1 MARDVAQLHPKL
13 QELIKK
19 LIKECEKQGLKISIG
34 ECVRTVKEQNDL
46 YAQGRTKAGK
56 IVTNAKGSS
65 YSSMHQWGVAF
76 DFFLDMDIDGDGK
89 KSDDA
94 FNNST
99 RVFDRVGAIGKKLGL
114 EWGGDWKS
122 PVDKPHFQLPNW
134 GSTPTKLKK
143 LYGTPDKFMTTW
155 KVADGKFI
163 ITKPSKDWVRRLQTT
178 LNKLGYKDEKGKILA
193 VDGSVGKLTKS
204 ACPSLK
210 RGMRSELIGLAQER
224 LLELGFDPK
233 GIDNSFGG
241 GMANAVVNMKKKIM
255 GSKKPTSTLG
265 NLSWDVLLGIYKK

>member
-1 MARDVAQLHPKL
+1 MARDITQLHPKL
-13 QELIKK
+13 QELAKK
-19 LIKECEKQGLKISIG
+19 LIDECKKKNINIKIG
-34 ECVRTVKEQNDL
+34 ECLRTVQEQNDL
-46 YAQGRTKAGK
+46 YAQGRTKSGNK
-56 IVTNAKGSS
+56 VTNAKGNS

-99 RVFDRVGAIGKKLGL
+99 KMFDKVGAIGKSFGL

-122 PVDKPHFQLPNW
+122 PVDRPHFQLPDW
-134 GSTPTKLKK
+134 GSTPKKLKK
-143 LYGTPDKFMTTW
+143 LYRTPDKFITTW
-155 KVADGKFI
+155 KVTDGKFI
-163 ITKPSKDWVRRLQTT
+163 LTKPSKDWVKRLQIT
-178 LNKLGYKDEKGKILA
+178 LNKLGYKDKDGKVLS
-193 VDGSVGKLTKS
+193 VDGVVGAKTKS

-210 RGMRSELIGLAQER
+210 RGIKNELVGLAQER
-224 LLELGFDPK
+224 IIELGFDPK

-241 GMANAVVNMKKKIM
+241 GMANAIVDMKKEIM
-255 GSKKPTSTLG
+255 GSKNPTSTLG